1 MSSKP
6 ATKDSTLV
14 SKIRAHWDQ
23 QADEHGEQPAATMP
37 DHLLRD
43 LEIATI
49 AKYITNP
56 EPVLDLGCG
65 NGFSTLAFAERL
77 PNHFLGFDLSERMIA
92 YAEAARS
99 RKPADIQRR
108 VEFRVGDATAIP
120 LPNGSM
126 STLTTDRCLINLPSV
141 ELQRTALEDIAR
153 VLKPGG
159 RYIMCEHT
167 RQGLDKLNGLRRI
180 ADLPE
185 ITTRWHNVYL
195 DEDALSTTWESL
207 FQLELVDNFSS
218 LYYVASRI
226 FNARLAAD
234 EGKEPSYDHPLNVLA
249 TKLPSFGDYGSLKA
263 FVLRKL

>member
-6 ATKDSTLV
+6 PSEERMLV
-14 SKIRAHWDQ
+14 GKIRAHWDQ
-23 QADEHGEQPAATMP
+23 QAEEHGEQPAATMP
-37 DHLLRD
+37 DRLLRD

-49 AKYITNP
+49 AKYINDA

-65 NGFSTLAFAERL
+65 NGYSTLAFAERL
-77 PNHFLGFDLSERMIA
+77 PNHFLGIDLSERMIDH
-92 YAEAARS
+92 AEAARS
-99 RKPADIQRR
+99 RKPADIQQR

-120 LPNGSM
+120 LPDASM
-126 STLTTDRCLINLPSV
+126 STVTTDRCLINLPSA
-141 ELQRTALEDIAR
+141 ELQRTALREVAR
-153 VLKPGG
+153 VLKRGG

-167 RQGLDKLNGLRRI
+167 QQGLEKLNGLRRI
-180 ADLPE
+180 ADLAE

-195 DEDALSTTWESL
+195 DEAALRPTWEAL
-207 FQLELVDNFSS
+207 FELELVDNFSS

-249 TKLPSFGDYGSLKA
+249 TKLPSFGDYGSLKV
-263 FVLRKL
+263 FVFRKP